1 MDLPVVRPASTV
13 LPLRDA
19 GGLYEVLM
27 LRRSPRSEFVAGAYV
42 FPGGALDDADETA
55 AARVVGW
62 DEPRAKR
69 QGFDDGGLAY
79 VVAGLREL
87 FEEAGLLVA
96 RDAAGRPLVLDAD
109 LGSRLAEHRAR
120 LNDGSTTMREVL
132 EAEDLF
138 LDASG
143 LVYLAHWV
151 TPVGPPR
158 RYDTRFFCVRAPSG
172 QWAANDE
179 AETVDECWIRPVD
192 ALAAYDEGRFDMVLP
207 TVSTLRSIADLPS
220 VAAVLAHAREIERVE
235 RVEPRVVERDGALV
249 VEAPGIE
256 ASMAAPEAW
265 RRGTGPA

>member
-13 LPLRDA
+13 LPLRDD
-19 GGLYEVLM
+19 GGPYEVLM
-27 LRRSPRSEFVAGAYV
+27 LRRSPRSEFVAGVYV
-42 FPGGALDDADETA
+42 FPGGALDDADEA
-55 AARVVGW
+55 AGARVVGW
-62 DEPRAKR
+62 DAARAAR
-69 QGFDDGGLAY
+69 QGLDDGGVAH

-96 RDAAGRPLVLDAD
+96 RDAAGRPLVPDAA
-109 LGSRLAEHRAR
+109 LGARLAAHRAR
-120 LNDGSTTMREVL
+120 LNEGSTTMREVL
-132 EAEDLF
+132 EAEDLY

-172 QWAANDE
+172 QRAANDE
-179 AETVDECWIRPVD
+179 SETVDECWVRPLD

-207 TVSTLRSIADLPS
+207 TVSTLRSIAALPT
-220 VAAVLAHAREIERVE
+220 VEAVLDYARGIERVD
-235 RVEPRVVERDGALV
+235 RVEPRVVERDGALI

-256 ASMAAPEAW
+256 ATMAAPEAW
-265 RRGTGPA
+265 RRGTGPP

>member
-13 LPLRDA
+13 LPLRDD
-19 GGLYEVLM
+19 GGPYEVLM
-27 LRRSPRSEFVAGAYV
+27 LRRSPRSEFVAGVYV
-42 FPGGALDDADETA
+42 FPGGALDDADEA
-55 AARVVGW
+55 AGARVVGW
-62 DEPRAKR
+62 DAARAAR
-69 QGFDDGGLAY
+69 QGLDDGGVAH

-96 RDAAGRPLVLDAD
+96 RDAAGRPLVPDAAR
-109 LGSRLAEHRAR
+109 GVRLAEHRAR
-120 LNDGSTTMREVL
+120 LNEGSTTMREVL
-132 EAEDLF
+132 EAEDLY

-151 TPVGPPR
+151 TPIGPPR

-172 QWAANDE
+172 QRAANDE
-179 AETVDECWIRPVD
+179 AETVDECWVRPLD

-207 TVSTLRSIADLPS
+207 TVSTLRSIAALPT
-220 VAAVLAHAREIERVE
+220 VEAVLDYARGIERVD
-235 RVEPRVVERDGALV
+235 RVEPRVVERDGALI

-256 ASMAAPEAW
+256 ATMAAPEAW